1 MKNRK
6 TFNEQK
12 PKKFEGHLVYEC
24 PECECD
30 NYITLSEAM
39 TEGFMIVCPDC
50 NSILR
55 PQFVTKMKVYY
66 DDKKVPPVP
75 KQTQPVFNTPES
87 TPESTPTP
95 TPDPES
101 NDPVLKDFNFDNN
114 KIIPDHGYMQ
124 ESKFAPVENTF
135 AINVLTD
142 EQMYAITEAV
152 KVLKKYGYNAGTASK
167 LASDCMRE
175 NCADLTIDR
184 KKLIELVLRKEG
196 AKLNE

>member
-1 MKNRK
+1 MKNNRK

-12 PKKFEGHLVYEC
+12 PKRFEGHLVYAC

-66 DDKKVPPVP
+66 DEKKVPPVP

-87 TPESTPTP
+87 RPEKSEPMP
-95 TPDPES
+95 KLEDFDPS
-101 NDPVLKDFNFDNN
+101 NNN
-114 KIIPDHGYMQ
+114 NILPDHDYMQ
-124 ESKFAPVENTF
+124 DSKFTPLENTF
-135 AINVLTD
+135 EINVLTD
-142 EQMYAITEAV
+142 EQIYAITESV
-152 KVLKKYGYNAGTASK
+152 KVLKKYGYSAGVASK

-175 NCADLTIDR
+175 NCADLTIDK
-184 KKLIELVLRKEG
+184 KKLLELVLRKEG

>member
-1 MKNRK
+1 MDKMMKNRK

-12 PKKFEGHLVYEC
+12 PKRFEGHLVYAC

-66 DDKKVPPVP
+66 DDKKTVPPVPAP

-87 TPESTPTP
+87 RPE
-95 TPDPES
+95 PE
-101 NDPVLKDFNFDNN
+101 PILEDFNSDNN
-114 KIIPDHGYMQ
+114 IVPDHDYMQ
-124 ESKFAPVENTF
+124 ESKFTPLENTF
-135 AINVLTD
+135 EINVLTD
-142 EQMYAITEAV
+142 EQIYAITESV
-152 KVLKKYGYNAGTASK
+152 KVLKKYGYNAGVASK

-175 NCADLTIDR
+175 NCADLTIDK
-184 KKLIELVLRKEG
+184 KKLLELVLRKEG